1 MVLIK
6 KILMADKEVKVKV
19 TVDADIQPTLAGL
32 KELKKELKEISTT
45 DPRFKQKQQE
55 IDDYTDALNA
65 AKTGAGNFAEVLG
78 GLPGPIGNIGNAIGG
93 TLQNLKQ
100 FGALKFSDIKTSFTE
115 LGKDVID
122 AAKGL
127 LQLTGITRAYEAVTA
142 ATSKA
147 LQFFGVS
154 LNTANTAGKALGIT
168 LSTLLAATGILAIV
182 AAVDILTNA
191 WDNFSKKAER
201 AEEAQKKLND
211 SLLKGSKV
219 ALDAESARVKRD
231 GDLLLAQAKARGA
244 NADEIYK
251 IEQQNRKLLL
261 AAQERYYNDLKNK
274 DSDEAIAAV
283 NNIKNTQN
291 EIKVAEANFQADK
304 LQKSKQAADKNAQQ
318 NKTETEKEIADK
330 KKALEDIAKN
340 EKAAALSLL
349 DEREQ
354 QKRKIVNDYNDQI
367 KLAAA
372 NGKDTIILEEAKLNA
387 LKELNDKFKKEDND
401 KLKEFNKKAT
411 EIKTQA
417 IVDELAKSKQ
427 VRADKYKEDLDAL
440 EQDKVFITKE
450 ETEKQALRNALKA
463 TFDQDNLKLEADAQ
477 TKQHDLKLRA
487 LELEQQGLI
496 EGTMSY
502 FDNKKAI
509 LDENYAKELDD
520 NKAKYNQGLIDLD
533 EFEKNKAIIE
543 AKYVKQS
550 TDLQKSKFD
559 TYLQY
564 ATQVLGALSSVLS
577 QASTVMKMQQDQDIK
592 DAEGN
597 TEKIEE
603 IKKKAFEDNKKM
615 QIAQAIIGTLQS
627 AVQAY
632 QSLAVIPV
640 VGPALG
646 AVAAAAAL
654 VFGYKQVALIKAQK
668 YESSSTGA
676 SAGGA
681 SAGIAPS
688 APNVAGMQAPQ
699 IQTGQGANPTTQ
711 LGQTL
716 TNAQKPIRAYV
727 VSQDIQSQTALDRRT
742 NRAATFSGG

>member
-1 MVLIK
+1 
-6 KILMADKEVKVKV
+6 MADKTIKVKV
-19 TVDADIQPTLAGL
+19 DVEADVQPTIAELKRLKLQL
-32 KELKKELKEISTT
+32 KETS
-45 DPRFKQKQQE
+45 DPTEFKRLQQQINDTE
-55 IDDYTDALNA
+55 DAIKSA
-65 AKTGAGNFAEVLG
+65 RTGADNFAEVLG
-78 GLPGPIGNIGNAIGG
+78 TLPGPIGSIGSAVGG

-100 FGALKFSDIKTSFTE
+100 FGALKFSDIKASFTE

-127 LQLTGITRAYEAVTA
+127 LQLTGITKAYEVVTA

>member
-1 MVLIK
+1 
-6 KILMADKEVKVKV
+6 MADKEVKVKV

>member
-1 MVLIK
+1 
-6 KILMADKEVKVKV
+6 MADKEVKVKV

-487 LELEQQGLI
+487 LELEQQGLV
-496 EGTMSY
+496 EGTLS
-502 FDNKKAI
+502 FFENKKAI
-509 LDENYAKELDD
+509 LDENHQKELDANQSQY
-520 NKAKYNQGLIDLD
+520 NKGLIDLD

>member
-1 MVLIK
+1 
-6 KILMADKEVKVKV
+6 MADKEVKVKV

-154 LNTANTAGKALGIT
+154 LNTANTAGKALGVT